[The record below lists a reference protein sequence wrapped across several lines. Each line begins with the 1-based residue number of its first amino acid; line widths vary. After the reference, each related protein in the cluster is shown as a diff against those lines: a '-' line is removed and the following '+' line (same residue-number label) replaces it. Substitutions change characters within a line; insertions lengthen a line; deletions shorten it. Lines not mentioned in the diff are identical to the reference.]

1 MSTENEQSLIYL
13 PDLAVLS
20 QRTAEQLKE
29 QHEERWEHP
38 ADGVVLPICSA
49 KGIPFDNKYTK
60 PESVRYTGKSA
71 PLLLFDI
78 VKEFAKLD
86 LNIYFSLDPALT
98 FIKSDLLHIIDIVG
112 DGSPQACFS
121 KDGTRKLLKYLIGRA
136 IEIGEQACEG
146 KKSKVI
152 GIALDLTNILPM
164 GATDERIELTCFCS
178 DCRKQL
184 ALFCTEGQQLI
195 GKFETFPNPWNMA
208 LKDSGTGIGQI
219 NDIEWDTGPEKI
231 VGLSKLK
238 GFMAFEN
245 DNPLEQAGSLIAY
258 LQARHKQVVAS
269 TKDIFTGSEKGKQWK
284 RILIT
289 EGSSYDWTSGLFLQ
303 ELDDPVICD
312 ELWFDPT
319 SRNFEIKNIC
329 YRSFMWRRGTY
340 FLNSFFGFLSKAQDG
355 YMRTYTGLGKRSE
368 GALVQLLKLRMRQ
381 AIGASITQ
389 KIDLLLLPEYASNT
403 NEYGKKTGR
412 IGFVSPGID
421 ESICESLVN
430 EAKIPAGILDS

>member
-20 QRTAEQLKE
+20 QRTAEQLNQ
-29 QHEERWEHP
+29 QHEKRWGHP
-38 ADGVVLPICSA
+38 AEGVVLPICSA
-49 KGIPFDNKYTK
+49 KGIPFANKYTK
-60 PESVRYTGKSA
+60 PELVRYAGRLESFF
-71 PLLLFDI
+71 LGQI
-78 VKEFAKLD
+78 VEEFAKLGLD
-86 LNIYFSLDPALT
+86 IYFSLDPTLT
-98 FIKSDLLHIIDIVG
+98 FIKSDLLHIIDIAG

-121 KDGTRKLLKYLIGRA
+121 KDITRELLKYLIGKA
-136 IEIGEQACEG
+136 IEIGEEACKR

-178 DCRKQL
+178 DCRRQL
-184 ALFCTEGQQLI
+184 ESFLGQNHKLI
-195 GKFETFPNPWNMA
+195 EKFETFPNPWNMA

-219 NDIEWDTGPEKI
+219 SDIEWDIAPEKI

-238 GFMAFEN
+238 GFMTFEN
-245 DNPLEQAGSLIAY
+245 DNPTEKAESLIGY
-258 LQARHKQVVAS
+258 LQVRHKQVVQS
-269 TKDIFTGSEKGKQWK
+269 IEDIFIGAEGGKQWK

-303 ELDDPVICD
+303 KLDNSNICD

-319 SRNFEIKNIC
+319 SRNFEIQNIC

-340 FLNSFFGFLSKAQDG
+340 FLNAFFGFLSKAQDG
-355 YMRTYTGLGKRSE
+355 YMRTYTGLGKRSVDAIE
-368 GALVQLLKLRMRQ
+368 ELLKLRMRQ
-381 AIGASITQ
+381 VIGASITQ
-389 KIDLLLLPEYASNT
+389 KIDLLLLPKNPLTTGNALT
-403 NEYGKKTGR
+403 TGR

-421 ESICESLVN
+421 ENICKSLI
-430 EAKIPAGILDS
+430 EQAIIPAGIPDS